1 MPVIV
6 VFNVSSSVQS
16 ISPAIRAT
24 KPIIAH
30 YSRWCRIRRSRSF
43 AAKWLRSTI
52 AVASFRLRLHHPRGT
67 VLSVCFIRPTFC
79 QLAHHRPPTSPSE
92 ATATVIYPIS
102 ATRGSVDTSR
112 RTPKHQLSP
121 PASHVRRISE
131 SPRRRRAVMLM
142 P

>member
-1 MPVIV
+1 MLCWKCH
-6 VFNVSSSVQS
+6 SSSSSLCRPQS
-16 ISPAIRAT
+16 SPSPQRCKGYQT
-24 KPIIAH
+24 PNSP

-52 AVASFRLRLHHPRGT
+52 AAASFRLRLHHPRGT

-92 ATATVIYPIS
+92 ATATVICPIS

-121 PASHVRRISE
+121 PASPVRRISE
-131 SPRRRRAVMLM
+131 SSRRC
-142 P
+142 